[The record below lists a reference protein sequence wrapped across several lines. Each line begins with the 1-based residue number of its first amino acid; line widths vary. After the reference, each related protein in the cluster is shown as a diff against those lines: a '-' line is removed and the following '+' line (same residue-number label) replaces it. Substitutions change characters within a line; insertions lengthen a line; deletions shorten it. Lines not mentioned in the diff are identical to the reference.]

1 VKYLALIV
9 FAIPL
14 TGCGVTQWQRDQ
26 DSAAADAKFLKM
38 ATEAY
43 IDLHSPEMEQRIR
56 EAQAY
61 PQK

>member
-1 VKYLALIV
+1 VETDSMKYFLL
-9 FAIPL
+9 FLLL
-14 TGCGVTQWQRDQ
+14 TGCGVTQWQREQ
-26 DSAAADAKFLKM
+26 DDARFLKM